1 MAVGQ
6 DLNKSYVFILF
17 SFYRLLVFIVYLCF
31 SKKDVMNRVI
41 LAFCFLLCVSGLK
54 AQQVAAYFV
63 SMPEELLLQ
72 IEPNRRKDMI
82 DFFQHGQQGGITN
95 ALGGN
100 SEITAMSDK
109 YMSVS
114 LSDVSKMEI
123 CVLSKDTADII
134 AVVRTVCA
142 PACDSRIS
150 FYDEQWQLLDTK
162 DFLQLPVN
170 ADFFVAQEVSGRDE
184 ALGMVDMMLAE
195 YRFSPDNDVLT
206 VDCTIKDYLPDE
218 IYKQIAPFLK
228 KEALQYYWNGKRYEL
243 KN

>member
-1 MAVGQ
+1 M
-6 DLNKSYVFILF
+6 
-17 SFYRLLVFIVYLCF
+17 
-31 SKKDVMNRVI
+31 
-41 LAFCFLLCVSGLK
+41 
-54 AQQVAAYFV
+54 
-63 SMPEELLLQ
+63 
-72 IEPNRRKDMI
+72 
-82 DFFQHGQQGGITN
+82 
-95 ALGGN
+95 
-100 SEITAMSDK
+100 
-109 YMSVS
+109 
-114 LSDVSKMEI
+114 
-123 CVLSKDTADII
+123 
-134 AVVRTVCA
+134 CA

>member
-1 MAVGQ
+1 MLWAEIPRSRRCRINIC
-6 DLNKSYVFILF
+6 LYLFLMSLKWRYVF
-17 SFYRLLVFIVYLCF
+17 C
-31 SKKDVMNRVI
+31 
-41 LAFCFLLCVSGLK
+41 LK
-54 AQQVAAYFV
+54 
-63 SMPEELLLQ
+63 
-72 IEPNRRKDMI
+72 IRR
-82 DFFQHGQQGGITN
+82 
-95 ALGGN
+95 
-100 SEITAMSDK
+100 
-109 YMSVS
+109 
-114 LSDVSKMEI
+114 
-123 CVLSKDTADII
+123 
-134 AVVRTVCA
+134 CA

>member
-17 SFYRLLVFIVYLCF
+17 PFLPSSRFYCLPLFFKERCYEQ
-31 SKKDVMNRVI
+31 SYS
-41 LAFCFLLCVSGLK
+41 CFLFSIMYIGAESPTNRRLFCLYAGR
-54 AQQVAAYFV
+54 
-63 SMPEELLLQ
+63 MLQ

-82 DFFQHGQQGGITN
+82 DFFQHGQKGGITN